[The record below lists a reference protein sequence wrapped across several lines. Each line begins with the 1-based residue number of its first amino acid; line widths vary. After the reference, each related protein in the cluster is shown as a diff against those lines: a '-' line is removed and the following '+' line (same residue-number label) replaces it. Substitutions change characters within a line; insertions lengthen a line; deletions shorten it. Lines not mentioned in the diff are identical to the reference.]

1 MSSLYFKKEFD
12 VSTFEFWGPA
22 KDVVKNLRAE
32 NMIELLQE
40 IIEDSFC
47 GKTPTVVEINDFVSY
62 VVPEEFKETFN
73 IEI

>member
-32 NMIELLQE
+32 HMIGILQE

-47 GKTPTVVEINDFVSY
+47 GKTPTAVEINNFVSY
-62 VVPEEFKETFN
+62 VVPEEFKEMFG
-73 IEI
+73 IEV